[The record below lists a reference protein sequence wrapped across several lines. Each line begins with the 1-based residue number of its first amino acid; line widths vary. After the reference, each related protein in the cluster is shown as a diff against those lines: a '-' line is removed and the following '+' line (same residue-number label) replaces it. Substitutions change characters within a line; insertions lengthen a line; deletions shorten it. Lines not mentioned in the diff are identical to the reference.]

1 MGDRRK
7 VNTALFIVIAGVI
20 TACCFV
26 FAAEPAGKDKEA
38 TKRALFYASELVEE
52 LRNSDIR
59 DKEVVLK
66 KARYIKEKLQEE
78 YTGNPTGIK
87 KYKPLM
93 KREEDY
99 APDGQR

>member
-20 TACCFV
+20 TACGFV

-52 LRNSDIR
+52 LKDSSIKEKE
-59 DKEVVLK
+59 KEVMLK
-66 KARYIKEKLQEE
+66 KARYIRERLQEE
-78 YTGNPTGIK
+78 FAGNPTGIK
-87 KYKPLM
+87 EYKPLM
-93 KREEDY
+93 K
-99 APDGQR
+99 